1 MDANIIYLSFMDYSL
16 VGDDKVSEKSFGP
29 CDVVFQ
35 RLKDSKNRLKLLYI
49 LGHLDGTPI

>member
-35 RLKDSKNRLKLLYI
+35 RLKDSKNHLKLLYI